1 MLYSYYKVSNNM
13 VNNDNI
19 KLVPSVL
26 VVKACESE
34 GAIVTNEELQ
44 LQEGKSIAELIQDE
58 EKETKEG
65 NPSY

>member
-1 MLYSYYKVSNNM
+1 M